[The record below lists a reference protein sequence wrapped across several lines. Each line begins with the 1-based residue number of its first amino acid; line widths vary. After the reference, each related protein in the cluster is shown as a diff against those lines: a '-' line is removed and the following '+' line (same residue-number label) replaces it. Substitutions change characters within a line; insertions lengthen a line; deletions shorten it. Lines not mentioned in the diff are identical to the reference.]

1 MFKSNQ
7 RYISNELTHFVG
19 RNIKHREPFV
29 KKEEVFQ
36 KQYSILINVLRNGLL
51 TPHPNQQRIIPQL
64 TQYPNVPISSNEA
77 YYSMGICFC
86 DIPLQDLGRHMK
98 NYSFFGLSFDK
109 KFIAQKGGSPIFY
122 IAEKSIEEC
131 GLSPGNTKK
140 GCFDQMHEVCKC
152 FFEKIRKGELG
163 DKYPSKPGDKFNVN
177 FNSKTLLGDL
187 FQIEAFLY
195 FHVFS
200 RMKFFDH
207 TLEDDDKENF
217 YFERE
222 WRLLGS
228 LDFGLDNVERIIL
241 PKEYSKKFRE
251 DFPNYYG
258 QINFVE

>member
-1 MFKSNQ
+1 MLKSSQ

-19 RNIKHREPFV
+19 GNIQPREPFV

-36 KQYSILINVLRNGLL
+36 KQYSILTNVLKTGLL
-51 TPHPNQQRIIPQL
+51 TSHPNQKRGIPCL
-64 TQYPNVPISSNEA
+64 TQYPNTPISSNEA
-77 YYSMGICFC
+77 YHSMAVCFC
-86 DIPLQDLGRHMK
+86 DIPLRDLGRHIE
-98 NYSFFGLSFDK
+98 NYSSFGLSFDK

-140 GCFDQMHEVCKC
+140 EYHDQMHEVCKH
-152 FFEKIRKGELG
+152 FFERIRKEELG
-163 DKYPSKPGDKFNVN
+163 DDFPSKPGDSVLINLNNGKFI
-177 FNSKTLLGDL
+177 GDI
-187 FQIEAFLY
+187 FQIESFLS

-207 TLEDDDKENF
+207 TLEDDDKKNF

-228 LDFGLDNVERIIL
+228 LDFSLDDVERIIL
-241 PKEYSKKFRE
+241 PKEYSRKFRN
-251 DFPNYYG
+251 DFPDYYG
-258 QINFVE
+258 QISFVE